1 MGRGEGRGEGRP
13 GRRGG
18 KGSCNQDVN
27 SITKL
32 IRKRRRLAYVSDE
45 FQKKKIP
52 MVNMNLCQIKRGG
65 AFV

>member
-45 FQKKKIP
+45 FQKKKNP
-52 MVNMNLCQIKRGG
+52 NGKYESVSN
-65 AFV
+65 